1 MADATRVLIVQ
12 AESSERAFQKS
23 LFAEA
28 GMSVIEASSGAE
40 VLDFLATD
48 RPDLVVLGR
57 ALPDMDGL
65 DLLPSLKSNEL
76 EFVPVLVAS
85 NRGETAE
92 RVRGLQ
98 LGADDYI
105 SRPCDPAELLARV
118 RALLRTKQTHD
129 RIRKLQATLEQMVV
143 NDPLTGLHNRR
154 YLMDRLLQEMQR
166 SDRHG
171 EPLAFAMLDLDSFRP
186 INDQYG
192 HVLGDKVLRA
202 VGNAIAKSIRVSDI
216 AARYGGDEFGVILP
230 QTPPEGAMRVCERLL
245 RTISELI
252 LQDENGKSCRVTA
265 SLGLAYYP
273 ADDVETPEDLVH
285 SADGALYG
293 AKRSCSRS
301 RPRRTDRQKSGAR
314 ARSGGHCPGHDRY
327 PVLHRRRDR
336 QCHPRNPLRRLL
348 RGGLGRAA
356 QAGAPAAAL
365 GGDARADRRRGLRRV
380 ALARP
385 AGVRGAAPAAGGAGP
400 RRVLR
405 SADQ

>member
-12 AESSERAFQKS
+12 ADSSERAFQKS

-28 GMSVIEASSGAE
+28 GMSVIEAASGAE
-40 VLDFLATD
+40 ALDFLATD
-48 RPDLVVLGR
+48 RPELVVLGR

-65 DLLPSLKSNEL
+65 DLLPTLKSNDL

-85 NRGETAE
+85 NRSETAE

-98 LGADDYI
+98 LGADDYV

-129 RIRKLQATLEQMVV
+129 RIRKLQSTLEQMVV

-171 EPLAFAMLDLDSFRP
+171 EPLALAMLDLDSFKP

-245 RTISELI
+245 RAISELI
-252 LQDENGKSCRVTA
+252 LQDETGKNCRVTA

-293 AKRSCSRS
+293 AKRSGKNRYSTV
-301 RPRRTDRQKSGAR
+301 RPVQ
-314 ARSGGHCPGHDRY
+314 
-327 PVLHRRRDR
+327 PV
-336 QCHPRNPLRRLL
+336 
-348 RGGLGRAA
+348 ATA
-356 QAGAPAAAL
+356 
-365 GGDARADRRRGLRRV
+365 
-380 ALARP
+380 
-385 AGVRGAAPAAGGAGP
+385 
-400 RRVLR
+400 
-405 SADQ
+405 

>member
-57 ALPDMDGL
+57 ALPDMDGF

-202 VGNAIAKSIRVSDI
+202 VGSAIAKSIRVSDI

-293 AKRSCSRS
+293 AKRSGKNRFTAV
-301 RPRRTDRQKSGAR
+301 RPVQ
-314 ARSGGHCPGHDRY
+314 
-327 PVLHRRRDR
+327 PV
-336 QCHPRNPLRRLL
+336 
-348 RGGLGRAA
+348 ATA
-356 QAGAPAAAL
+356 
-365 GGDARADRRRGLRRV
+365 
-380 ALARP
+380 
-385 AGVRGAAPAAGGAGP
+385 
-400 RRVLR
+400 
-405 SADQ
+405 